1 MIAQPLVVPTLA
13 AVVSFVAL
21 VAILRRKG
29 RDSGPFPGP
38 PRLWL
43 LGNALNMPKTREW
56 LTFAEWGR
64 LYGTHLDDYQ
74 TNPVNNLCSSSC

>member
-1 MIAQPLVVPTLA
+1 MFGPASIFPMITQPLVVPTLA
-13 AVVSFVAL
+13 AVATLVAL

-29 RDSGPFPGP
+29 RDYVSFPGP

-64 LYGTHLDDYQ
+64 LYGTHLNY
-74 TNPVNNLCSSSC
+74 